1 MHTDPVADMLT
12 RIRNGCRARLERVDV
27 PQSKLKEQIAA
38 ILKTEGYIADFRVVS
53 GKHQGLIEIKLAYGK
68 DLAPVIT
75 DIQRV
80 SHPGMRR
87 YFASDEIP
95 TVRNGMGIVIMTTS
109 RGVMTDREARKA
121 KIGGEALCSVW

>member
-27 PQSKLKEQIAA
+27 PRSQLKEKIAE
-38 ILKTEGYIADFRVVS
+38 ILKAEGYISDFRVVS
-53 GKHQGLIEIKLAYGK
+53 DKHQGLIEIKLKYGN
-68 DLAPVIT
+68 DLVPVIT
-75 DIQRV
+75 GIERL

-87 YFASDEIP
+87 YFSSSDIP
-95 TVRNGMGIVIMTTS
+95 VVRNGLGIVIMTTS

-121 KIGGEALCSVW
+121 KVGGEALCSVW